1 MTFAVSRGVEA
12 LIAPG
17 CRAPWQSVHVDE
29 RSRFASQC
37 FALRN
42 SHVTLAQLHISRNDV
57 SRKTCFNGRINDHSH
72 DTQSSSMCRAVTE
85 GSKIRVGDYS
95 KKMERIAR
103 DRKCTGEAGEYLSRN
118 IFPGSARACRGQK
131 ERR

>member
-95 KKMERIAR
+95 KKMERIANVLGR
-103 DRKCTGEAGEYLSRN
+103 LESTFRE
-118 IFPGSARACRGQK
+118 IFSLAAR
-131 ERR
+131 ERAEGKRSDGK